1 MPRKVLAIV
10 GSYRSEGNIDRA
22 VDEIL
27 KAAQA
32 KGASIK
38 KISLRDQ
45 QIEFCTNCRNCTQQP
60 GEDRGRCLLTDDMSH
75 ILDEIESSDAI
86 VLGSPVNFGT
96 VTALMKRFIER
107 TICMAYWP
115 WGKQGGP
122 ELRNKRIQRRAV
134 VVTSTAMPALM
145 ARFFTSSAGLL
156 KKTATVLGA
165 KTVGTLIIGI
175 AAVDHTQNL
184 SPTVVRKAQRLGEK
198 LVIER
203 RGPDEPSGSRR

>member
-1 MPRKVLAIV
+1 MPSKVLAIV
-10 GSYRSEGNIDRA
+10 GSYRPQGTIDRA

-27 KAAQA
+27 KAAES

-45 QIEFCTNCRNCTQQP
+45 QIEFCTNCRNCTQRP
-60 GEDRGRCLLTDDMSH
+60 GEERGTCLLSDDMSVL
-75 ILDEIESSDAI
+75 LDEIESADAI

-115 WGKQGGP
+115 WGKRGGP
-122 ELRNKRIQRRAV
+122 ELRNKRIQRRTV

-145 ARFFTSSAGLL
+145 ARFFTSSASLL
-156 KKTATVLGA
+156 RKTATVLGA
-165 KTVGTLIIGI
+165 KTVGTLIVGI
-175 AAVDHTQNL
+175 AAVDRTQDL
-184 SPTVVRKAQRLGEK
+184 SPAVVRKAHRLGEK
-198 LVIER
+198 LVT
-203 RGPDEPSGSRR
+203 